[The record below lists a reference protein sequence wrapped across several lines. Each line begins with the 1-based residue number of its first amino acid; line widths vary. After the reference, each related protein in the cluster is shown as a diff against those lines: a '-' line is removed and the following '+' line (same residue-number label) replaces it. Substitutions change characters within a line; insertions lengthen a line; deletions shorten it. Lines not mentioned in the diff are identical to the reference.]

1 MSKRLSQE
9 QRALIEKELRR
20 GTSKSRISSLLD
32 VDYEAGLKM
41 IDKVKADIR
50 PEIGDKIRFKFRE
63 SDMAGII
70 TKLLSNSAVVD
81 IYWQESD
88 MIMQDI
94 IEDKTI
100 VNFKDIVD
108 FIVLP
113 PQEEDETIVLDPQPT
128 IHLNESDSDSEG

>member
-1 MSKRLSQE
+1 
-9 QRALIEKELRR
+9 
-20 GTSKSRISSLLD
+20 
-32 VDYEAGLKM
+32 M

-88 MIMQDI
+88 MTMQDI

-100 VNFKDIVD
+100 VNFKDIID